1 MDAGAIQTS
10 GRKVD
15 AVILLFPF
23 TVKLKALIALTLP
36 HATVMTPAICLVIAV
51 MISLKLDVSVSHTA
65 CSLCTC
71 VLICICQHFPS
82 CKNLIPY
89 AC

>member
-1 MDAGAIQTS
+1 MDALVIQTW

-36 HATVMTPAICLVIAV
+36 HATVMTFAILPMIAV
-51 MISLKLDVSVSHTA
+51 MISLKLDVSVSHIA
-65 CSLCTC
+65 CS
-71 VLICICQHFPS
+71 
-82 CKNLIPY
+82 
-89 AC
+89 